1 MSRHSAGAPEGP
13 RVTMLLENDLYPQD
27 VRVRDEAHS
36 LRDAGWSVHVI
47 APRGEGQPA
56 RETVDGVSVER
67 FRLRMDHGGGIGAL
81 LAEYAVAHVQL
92 YARGGRALARG
103 ADVLHLHNPPDTLF
117 GPAALARLLGRRTV
131 FDQHDLFADLVA
143 ERLGRRWAAAIARA
157 AQRATVRC
165 ADLVLVTNESQR
177 ELLAASG
184 AVAAERIAVVRNGPP
199 GAMLDR
205 PASLRGGS
213 LEDPHLVY
221 VGALEVQDGV
231 DALPGLLAGLRDRHG
246 LAGARLTVVGW
257 GARLEPLREA
267 AAALGLDEAMR
278 FTGRVSHAEVIETLF
293 SADVCLDTAPCS
305 EFNQRTT
312 MVKIG
317 EYLAAGRP
325 TVAFA
330 LRETARTAGDAAEL
344 VPCGDEP
351 GFEAA
356 VASLCADGGRR
367 AELGSRA
374 RERARELTWDRSA
387 AVLLAAYARVRPKP
401 PPPRPSAAPPP
412 PGPPRSG

>member
-1 MSRHSAGAPEGP
+1 
-13 RVTMLLENDLYPQD
+13 MLE
-27 VRVRDEAHS
+27 
-36 LRDAGWSVHVI
+36 
-47 APRGEGQPA
+47 
-56 RETVDGVSVER
+56 
-67 FRLRMDHGGGIGAL
+67 
-81 LAEYAVAHVQL
+81 
-92 YARGGRALARG
+92 
-103 ADVLHLHNPPDTLF
+103 
-117 GPAALARLLGRRTV
+117 
-131 FDQHDLFADLVA
+131 
-143 ERLGRRWAAAIARA
+143 
-157 AQRATVRC
+157 
-165 ADLVLVTNESQR
+165 
-177 ELLAASG
+177 
-184 AVAAERIAVVRNGPP
+184 
-199 GAMLDR
+199 R
-205 PASLRGGS
+205 PAPLRGGS

-257 GARLEPLREA
+257 GARLGPLREA

-278 FTGRVSHAEVIETLF
+278 FTGRVSHADVIETLF

-330 LRETARTAGDAAEL
+330 LPETARTAGDAAEL
-344 VPCGDEP
+344 VACGDEP

-356 VASLCADGGRR
+356 VAALCADGGRR
-367 AELGSRA
+367 EELGGRA

-387 AVLLAAYARVRPKP
+387 AVLLDAYARWIRSTPR
-401 PPPRPSAAPPP
+401 PPRSAAPPP
-412 PGPPRSG
+412 PGPPRPE

>member
-1 MSRHSAGAPEGP
+1 
-13 RVTMLLENDLYPQD
+13 MLLENDLYPQD
-27 VRVRDEAHS
+27 VRVRDEADS
-36 LRDAGWSVHVI
+36 LRDAGWRVHVI

-67 FRLRMDHGGGIGAL
+67 FHLRMDHGGGIGAL
-81 LAEYAVAHVQL
+81 LLEYAVAHVQL
-92 YARGGRALARG
+92 YARAVRALARG
-103 ADVLHLHNPPDTLF
+103 ADALHLHNPPDTLF
-117 GPAALARLLGRRTV
+117 GPAVLARLLGRRAV

-143 ERLGRRWAAAIARA
+143 ERLGRPWAAALARL
-157 AQRATVRC
+157 AQRATARC
-165 ADLVLVTNESQR
+165 ADLVLVTNESQG

-184 AVAAERIAVVRNGPP
+184 AIAGERIAVVRNGPP
-199 GAMLDR
+199 ATMLER
-205 PASLRGGS
+205 PAPLRGGS
-213 LEDPHLVY
+213 LADPHLVY
-221 VGALEVQDGV
+221 VGALEAQDGV
-231 DALPGLLAGLRDRHG
+231 DALPGLLAGLRDRAG
-246 LAGARLTVVGW
+246 LAGARLTIVGW
-257 GARLEPLREA
+257 GAQLEPLRDAVA
-267 AAALGLDEAMR
+267 ARGLGDAVR
-278 FTGRVSHAEVIETLF
+278 FTGRVSHSEVIETLF

-344 VPCGDEP
+344 VACDDEP

-356 VASLCADGGRR
+356 VAALCADGARR
-367 AELGSRA
+367 AELGDRA

-387 AVLLAAYARVRPKP
+387 AVLLDAYARWVR
-401 PPPRPSAAPPP
+401 PPPRPPRSAAPMP
-412 PGPPRSG
+412 PGPPRPG

>member
-1 MSRHSAGAPEGP
+1 M
-13 RVTMLLENDLYPQD
+13 TMLLENDLYPQD
-27 VRVRDEAHS
+27 VRVRDEADS
-36 LRDAGWSVHVI
+36 LRDAGWRVHVI

-67 FRLRMDHGGGIGAL
+67 FHLRMDHGGGIRAL
-81 LAEYAVAHVQL
+81 LLEYAVAHVQL
-92 YARGGRALARG
+92 YARGVRALARG
-103 ADVLHLHNPPDTLF
+103 ADALHLHNPPDTLF
-117 GPAALARLLGRRTV
+117 GPAALARLLGRRAV

-143 ERLGRRWAAAIARA
+143 ERLGRPWAAALARL
-157 AQRATVRC
+157 AQRATARC
-165 ADLVLVTNESQR
+165 ADLVLVTNESQG

-184 AVAAERIAVVRNGPP
+184 AIAGERIAVVRNGPP
-199 GAMLDR
+199 AAMLER
-205 PASLRGGS
+205 PAPLRKGS

-221 VGALEVQDGV
+221 VGALEEQDGV

-246 LAGARLTVVGW
+246 LAGARLTIVGW
-257 GARLEPLREA
+257 GAQLEPLREA
-267 AAALGLDEAMR
+267 AATLGLGEAVR
-278 FTGRVSHAEVIETLF
+278 FTGRVSHSEVIETLF

-344 VPCGDEP
+344 VACDDEP

-356 VASLCADGGRR
+356 VAALCADGGRR
-367 AELGSRA
+367 AELGARA

-387 AVLLAAYARVRPKP
+387 AVLLDAYARWVT
-401 PPPRPSAAPPP
+401 PPPRPPPSAAPSP
-412 PGPPRSG
+412 PGPPRPG

>member
-1 MSRHSAGAPEGP
+1 
-13 RVTMLLENDLYPQD
+13 VTMLLENDLYPQD
-27 VRVRDEAHS
+27 VRVRDEADS
-36 LRDAGWSVHVI
+36 LRDAGWRVHVI

-67 FRLRMDHGGGIGAL
+67 FHLRMDHGGGIRAL
-81 LAEYAVAHVQL
+81 LLEYAVAHVQL
-92 YARGGRALARG
+92 YARGARALARG
-103 ADVLHLHNPPDTLF
+103 ADALHLHNPPDTLF
-117 GPAALARLLGRRTV
+117 GPAALARLLGRRVV
-131 FDQHDLFADLVA
+131 FDQHDLFADLVT
-143 ERLGRRWAAAIARA
+143 ERLGRRWAAALARG
-157 AQRATVRC
+157 AQRATARC
-165 ADLVLVTNESQR
+165 ADLVLVTNESQG
-177 ELLAASG
+177 ELLAASS
-184 AVAAERIAVVRNGPP
+184 AIARERIAVVRNGPP
-199 GAMLDR
+199 AAMLER
-205 PASLRGGS
+205 PAPLRQGS

-221 VGALEVQDGV
+221 VGALEEQDGV

-246 LAGARLTVVGW
+246 LAGARLTIVGW
-257 GARLEPLREA
+257 GAQLEPLREA
-267 AAALGLDEAMR
+267 AAALGLGEAVR

-293 SADVCLDTAPCS
+293 SADLCLDTAPCS

-344 VPCGDEP
+344 VPCDDEP

-356 VASLCADGGRR
+356 VAALCADGGRR
-367 AELGSRA
+367 AELGARA

-387 AVLLAAYARVRPKP
+387 AILLDAYARWVR
-401 PPPRPSAAPPP
+401 PPPRPPRSAAPSP
-412 PGPPRSG
+412 PGPPRPG